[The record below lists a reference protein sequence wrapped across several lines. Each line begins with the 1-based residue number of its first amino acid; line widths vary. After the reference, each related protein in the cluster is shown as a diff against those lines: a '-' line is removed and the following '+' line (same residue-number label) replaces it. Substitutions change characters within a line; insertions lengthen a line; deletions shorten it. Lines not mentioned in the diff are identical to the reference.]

1 MRTPIPREQSKSK
14 ETFASVH
21 ERMRRRG
28 NTGTV
33 EVGGSRVDG
42 GAVFLNGSVVY
53 ALYDDERGK
62 AALESLLSS
71 EANGV
76 WASLSDPENVR
87 MFKTYLRYIS
97 DDGVMTAEPLDGS
110 VVESYEVKGVLVEG
124 VRNEPEG
131 SWRGQTNPVDRTI
144 FPEGR
149 RTVLAP
155 DLVSLREHVSENGV
169 TGYAAGKKGIVT
181 FRNGEFVE
189 ERRIEVRPSV
199 RTDVGAGAG
208 WVVVDSE
215 ASAENKEKTGDG
227 FLSRF
232 F

>member
-33 EVGGSRVDG
+33 EVGGGRVDG

-53 ALYDDERGK
+53 ALHGDERGED
-62 AALESLLSS
+62 ALESLLSRG
-71 EANGV
+71 ANGV
-76 WASLSDPENVR
+76 WASLSEPENVR
-87 MFKTYLRYIS
+87 MFRTYLSYLS
-97 DDGVMTAEPLDGS
+97 DDGVMMAEPLNGS
-110 VVESYEVKGVLVEG
+110 VVEPYDVEGVLIDG

-131 SWRGQTNPVDRTI
+131 SWRGQTNPVDRTV
-144 FPEGR
+144 FPEGGR
-149 RTVLAP
+149 IALAP
-155 DLVSLREHVSENGV
+155 DLVSLREYVTENDIS
-169 TGYAAGKKGIVT
+169 GYAAGEEGVVT
-181 FRNGEFVE
+181 FRRGEFVE
-189 ERRIEVRPSV
+189 KRRVEVRPSV

-215 ASAENKEKTGDG
+215 ASTEDNESDG
-227 FLSRF
+227 FFSRF
-232 F
+232 L